1 MNKEIIISSSNTQNR
16 VAISED
22 GNLVDFFVDHPEKQ
36 RMVGDVY
43 LGRVARVLP
52 GIRAAFIDIG
62 LKHDAFL
69 HFSDIGERT
78 EALQGIFEDDDDD
91 DNESSSNSN
100 SSNDQTPDQ
109 PTLEIARN
117 QVQSETVEKSSS
129 KPEKEKPTTTK
140 LHKGQEILIQIIKE
154 PVKDKGV
161 RVTSSISIP
170 GRFCVLL
177 PMDNKIGVS
186 KKIGDYRE
194 RKRLRR
200 IARGIIP
207 SDCGLIIRTAAKDQD
222 EESLS
227 ADLKY
232 LVKIWKDLEEDAKKL
247 DPPELLYKDLS
258 TTISVIRDLFTPD
271 VSKVFVD
278 SKKLWK
284 EIRNYV
290 QFIQPAL
297 LDRIELYKGE
307 EPIFEAFKIE
317 EKIKSLMGRKVPLP
331 SGGHIVIEHT
341 EAMTVI
347 DVNSGRYAAKKEQ
360 ELNSLKTDLE
370 ASREIV
376 RQLRLRDIGGLIVV
390 DFIDLEDDK
399 NRKKIY
405 DELKKE
411 FKKDRAKTA
420 MLPMTEF
427 GLMQITRERVRENI
441 VQSMNEVCP
450 YCFGTGLLIKKS
462 NLIHEIEKWLKRYR
476 LEGKFKSLTIQVHP
490 SLGIK
495 MKEGLISTLTK
506 IQFKYFVRLKLD
518 QDEKISP
525 QEFKI
530 ISTKTGEDLTEEF
543 E

>member
-1 MNKEIIISSSNTQNR
+1 MNKEIIISTSTTQNR
-16 VAISED
+16 VAITED

-43 LGRVARVLP
+43 LGRVARILP

-78 EALQGIFEDDDDD
+78 EALQGIFDDDDD
-91 DNESSSNSN
+91 DDEPEKPAGQSVSPATADHTN
-100 SSNDQTPDQ
+100 Q
-109 PTLEIARN
+109 PTLELH
-117 QVQSETVEKSSS
+117 
-129 KPEKEKPTTTK
+129 KPEIKERQSTK
-140 LHKGQEILIQIIKE
+140 LHKGQELLIQILKE

-186 KKIGDYRE
+186 KKIVDFRE

-207 SDCGLIIRTAAKDQD
+207 TDCGLIIRTAAKDQD

-232 LVKIWKDLEEDAKKL
+232 LVKIWADLQEDAKKQE
-247 DPPELLYKDLS
+247 PPSLLYKDLS

-278 SKKLWK
+278 SKKLFK

-290 QFIQPAL
+290 HFIQPAL
-297 LDRIELYKGE
+297 VDRVEFYKE
-307 EPIFEAFKIE
+307 DRPIYESFKIDE
-317 EKIKSLMGRKVPLP
+317 QIKNLMRRNVALP
-331 SGGHIVIEHT
+331 SGGHIVIDHT

-347 DVNSGRYAAKKEQ
+347 DVNSGRYAAKKDQ

-376 RQLRLRDIGGLIVV
+376 RQLRLRDIGGLIVI

-427 GLMQITRERVRENI
+427 GIMQITRERVRENI
-441 VQSMNEVCP
+441 VQSMTEVCP
-450 YCFGTGLLIKKS
+450 YCQGTGLLTKKS
-462 NLIHEIEKWLKRYR
+462 NLMHEIEAWLKRYKM
-476 LEGKFKSLTIQVHP
+476 EGKYNSLILRVHP
-490 SLGIK
+490 SLGEK
-495 MKEGLISTLTK
+495 LKQGFISTLTK
-506 IQFKYFVRLKLD
+506 IQIKYFIKLTLE
-518 QDEKISP
+518 QSEKLNP
-525 QEFKI
+525 QTFRFIAK
-530 ISTKTGEDLTEEF
+530 KTNEDLTEEF
-543 E
+543 A

>member
-1 MNKEIIISSSNTQNR
+1 MNKEIIISSSTTQNR
-16 VAISED
+16 VAITED

-43 LGRVARVLP
+43 LGRVARILP

-78 EALQGIFEDDDDD
+78 EALQGIFDDDDD
-91 DNESSSNSN
+91 DDESEKPTGHSANPATPE
-100 SSNDQTPDQ
+100 QTNQ
-109 PTLEIARN
+109 PTLELH
-117 QVQSETVEKSSS
+117 
-129 KPEKEKPTTTK
+129 KPEIKERQSTK
-140 LHKGQEILIQIIKE
+140 LHKGQELLIQILKE

-161 RVTSSISIP
+161 RVTSSVSIP

-186 KKIGDYRE
+186 KKIVDFRE

-232 LVKIWKDLEEDAKKL
+232 LVKIWADLQEDAKKL
-247 DPPELLYKDLS
+247 DPPSLLYKDLS

-278 SKKLWK
+278 SKKLYK

-297 LDRIELYKGE
+297 VDRIEIYKE
-307 EPIFEAFKIE
+307 DRPIYEAFKIDE
-317 EKIKSLMGRKVPLP
+317 QIKNLMRRNVALP
-331 SGGHIVIEHT
+331 SGGHIVIDHT

-376 RQLRLRDIGGLIVV
+376 RQLRLRDIGGLIVI

-427 GLMQITRERVRENI
+427 GIMQITRERVRENI
-441 VQSMNEVCP
+441 VQSMTEVCP
-450 YCFGTGLLIKKS
+450 YCQGTGLLTKKS
-462 NLIHEIEKWLKRYR
+462 NLMHEIEAWLKRYKM
-476 LEGKFKSLTIQVHP
+476 EGKYNSLILRVHP
-490 SLGIK
+490 SLGEK
-495 MKEGLISTLTK
+495 LKQGFISTLKK
-506 IQFKYFVRLKLD
+506 IQIKYFIKLTLE
-518 QDEKISP
+518 QSEKINP
-525 QEFKI
+525 QTFRFIAK
-530 ISTKTGEDLTEEF
+530 KTNEDLTDEF
-543 E
+543 A

>member
-1 MNKEIIISSSNTQNR
+1 MNKEIIINSSTSQNR
-16 VAISED
+16 VAITED

-43 LGRVARVLP
+43 LGKVARILP

-78 EALQGIFEDDDDD
+78 EALQGIFDDDEDDD
-91 DNESSSNSN
+91 EIQQSSPTNQNVSEG
-100 SSNDQTPDQ
+100 DQPLNTDPNAEQ
-109 PTLEIARN
+109 PTLTI
-117 QVQSETVEKSSS
+117 V
-129 KPEKEKPTTTK
+129 KPEFKERQSPPK
-140 LHKGQEILIQIIKE
+140 LHKGQEILIQILKE

-186 KKIGDYRE
+186 KKIVDFKE

-207 SDCGLIIRTAAKDQD
+207 QNCGLIIRTAAKDQD

-227 ADLKY
+227 GDLKY
-232 LVKIWKDLEEDAKKL
+232 LVKIWESLEEDAKKL
-247 DPPELLYKDLS
+247 DPPSLLYKDLS

-271 VSKVFVD
+271 VSKVYID
-278 SKKLWK
+278 SKKLYK
-284 EIRNYV
+284 EIKNYV
-290 QFIQPAL
+290 QYIQPAL
-297 LDRIELYKGE
+297 LERIEIYKGD

-317 EKIKSLMGRKVPLP
+317 QQIKTLMGRKVSLP

-376 RQLRLRDIGGLIVV
+376 RQLRMRDIGGLIVV

-420 MLPMTEF
+420 ILPMTEF
-427 GLMQITRERVRENI
+427 GLIQLTRERVRENI
-441 VQSMNEVCP
+441 VQSMTEACP
-450 YCFGTGLLIKKS
+450 YCLGTGLLTKKS
-462 NLIHEIEKWLKRYR
+462 NLIHEIDAWLKRYK
-476 LEGKFKSLTIQVHP
+476 LEGKYKSLILKVHP
-490 SLGIK
+490 SLGDK
-495 MKEGLISTLTK
+495 LKEGFISTKTK
-506 IQFKYFVRLKLD
+506 LQLKYFIKIKLD
-518 QDEKISP
+518 KDEKLSP
-525 QEFKI
+525 QIFRM
-530 ISTKTGEDLTEEF
+530 ISKKTGEDLTEEF
-543 E
+543 A

>member
-1 MNKEIIISSSNTQNR
+1 MNKEIIINSSTSQNR
-16 VAISED
+16 VAITED

-62 LKHDAFL
+62 MKHDAFL

-78 EALQGIFEDDDDD
+78 EALQGIFDDDDD
-91 DNESSSNSN
+91 DDDESPTAAAPVEVNEEGAPNS
-100 SSNDQTPDQ
+100 
-109 PTLEIARN
+109 TLEMR
-117 QVQSETVEKSSS
+117 
-129 KPEKEKPTTTK
+129 KPAIEKETEQKERQSTR
-140 LHKGQEILIQIIKE
+140 LHKGEEILIQIIKE

-177 PMDNKIGVS
+177 PLDNKIGVS
-186 KKIGDYRE
+186 KKIGDFRE

-200 IARGIIP
+200 VARGILP
-207 SDCGLIIRTAAKDQD
+207 KDCGLIIRTAAKDQS
-222 EESLS
+222 EESLCG
-227 ADLKY
+227 DLKY
-232 LVKIWKDLEEDAKKL
+232 LVKTWQDLQISAKKEE
-247 DPPELLYKDLS
+247 PPALLYKDLS

-284 EIRNYV
+284 EIRNYL

-297 LDRIELYKGE
+297 LERIELYKDDA
-307 EPIFEAFKIE
+307 PIFETFRIDE
-317 EKIKSLMGRKVPLP
+317 QIKGLMGRKVPMP
-331 SGGHIVIEHT
+331 AGGHIVIDHT
-341 EAMTVI
+341 EAMVVI

-370 ASREIV
+370 AAREIA

-390 DFIDLEDDK
+390 DFIDLEEEK

-420 MLPMTEF
+420 LLPMTEF

-441 VQSMNEVCP
+441 IQSMTESCP
-450 YCFGTGLLIKKS
+450 YCQGTGLLTKKS
-462 NLIHEIEKWLKRYR
+462 NLIHEIERWMKRYQH
-476 LEGKFKSLTIQVHP
+476 LGKHKSLTLRVHP
-490 SLGIK
+490 SLSEKLNSGF
-495 MKEGLISTLTK
+495 ISTITK
-506 IQFKYFVRLKLD
+506 IQLKYFIRIKLVG
-518 QDEKISP
+518 DERVSP
-525 QEFKI
+525 QKFHFI
-530 ISTKTGEDLTEEF
+530 LTNTGEEITDNVA
-543 E
+543 

>member
-1 MNKEIIISSSNTQNR
+1 MNKEIIISSSTTQNR
-16 VAISED
+16 VAITED

-78 EALQGIFEDDDDD
+78 EALQGIFDDDED
-91 DNESSSNSN
+91 EEQSSNPSAN
-100 SSNDQTPDQ
+100 ATVEDPNQ
-109 PTLEIARN
+109 PTLELP
-117 QVQSETVEKSSS
+117 
-129 KPEKEKPTTTK
+129 KPEIRERQITK
-140 LHKGQEILIQIIKE
+140 LHKGQELLIQILKE

-161 RVTSSISIP
+161 RVTSSVSIP

-186 KKIGDYRE
+186 KKIVEYKE
-194 RKRLRR
+194 RKRLRK

-207 SDCGLIIRTAAKDQD
+207 EDCGLIIRTAAKDQD

-232 LVKIWKDLEEDAKKL
+232 LVKIWEDIQEDAKKL
-247 DPPELLYKDLS
+247 EPPSLLYKDLS
-258 TTISVIRDLFTPD
+258 TTISVIRDLFSPD

-278 SKKLWK
+278 SKKLFK
-284 EIRNYV
+284 EIRNYLH
-290 QFIQPAL
+290 FIQPAL
-297 LDRIELYKGE
+297 VDRIEFYKE
-307 EPIFEAFKIE
+307 DRPIYESFKIDE
-317 EKIKSLMGRKVPLP
+317 QIKNLMRRKVALP
-331 SGGHIVIEHT
+331 SGGHIVIDHT

-347 DVNSGRYAAKKEQ
+347 DVNSGRYAAKKDQ

-390 DFIDLEDDK
+390 DFIDLEDEK

-441 VQSMNEVCP
+441 VQSMTEVCP
-450 YCFGTGLLIKKS
+450 YCEGSGLLTKKS
-462 NLIHEIEKWLKRYR
+462 NLIHEIEGWLKRYKM
-476 LEGKFKSLTIQVHP
+476 EGKYYSLIIRVHP
-490 SLGIK
+490 SLGEK
-495 MKEGLISTLTK
+495 LKQGFISTLTK
-506 IQFKYFVRLKLD
+506 IQLKYFVKLSLE
-518 QDEKISP
+518 QTEKISP
-525 QEFKI
+525 QTFRFIAK
-530 ISTKTGEDLTEEF
+530 KTNEDLTEEF
-543 E
+543 A

>member
-1 MNKEIIISSSNTQNR
+1 MNKEIIISSSTSQNH
-16 VAISED
+16 VAITEE
-22 GNLVDFFVDHPEKQ
+22 GNLVDFFVDHPEKR

-43 LGRVARVLP
+43 KGKVARVLP

-62 LKHDAFL
+62 MKHDAFL
-69 HFSDIGERT
+69 HFSDIGDRT
-78 EALQGIFEDDDDD
+78 EALQDLLLEDDDDS
-91 DNESSSNSN
+91 E
-100 SSNDQTPDQ
+100 
-109 PTLEIARN
+109 
-117 QVQSETVEKSSS
+117 ETVVAETQAPQTQQAEHKPGQEKWEQKDRPS
-129 KPEKEKPTTTK
+129 TK
-140 LHKGQEILIQIIKE
+140 LHKGEEILIQIIKE

-177 PMDNKIGVS
+177 PLDNKIGVS
-186 KKIGDYRE
+186 KKIMDFRE

-207 SDCGLIIRTAAKDQD
+207 SSCGLIIRTAAKDQS

-227 ADLKY
+227 GDLRY
-232 LVKIWKDLEEDAKKL
+232 LVKIWEDMQEEAKKQ
-247 DPPELLYKDLS
+247 DPPALLYKDLS

-278 SKKLWK
+278 SKKLFK
-284 EIRNYV
+284 EIKNYV

-297 LDRIELYKGE
+297 LDRIELFKE
-307 EPIFEAFKIE
+307 DEPIFQAFKIDLQ
-317 EKIKSLMGRKVPLP
+317 IKELMGRKVSLH
-331 SGGHIVIEHT
+331 SGGYLIIDHT
-341 EAMTVI
+341 EAMVVI

-370 ASREIV
+370 AAREIV

-411 FKKDRAKTA
+411 FKKDRAKIA
-420 MLPMTEF
+420 LLPMTEF

-441 VQSMNEVCP
+441 MQSMNEACP
-450 YCFGTGLLIKKS
+450 FCGGTGLLTKKS
-462 NLIHEIEKWLKRYR
+462 NMIYEIEQWVKRYKM
-476 LEGKFKSLTIQVHP
+476 EGKGGQLILKVHP
-490 SLGIK
+490 SLGAK
-495 MKEGLISTLTK
+495 LKEGFISTHLK
-506 IQFKYFVRLKLD
+506 LRLKYFIRVKLVE
-518 QDEKISP
+518 DEKINP
-525 QEFKI
+525 QAFYFLSHKN
-530 ISTKTGEDLTEEF
+530 GEDITQEYS
-543 E
+543 

>member
-1 MNKEIIISSSNTQNR
+1 MNKEIIIGSSTSQTH
-16 VAISED
+16 VAITEE
-22 GNLVDFFVDHPEKQ
+22 GNLVDFFVDHPEKR

-43 LGRVARVLP
+43 LGNVARVLP

-62 LKHDAFL
+62 MKHDAFL
-69 HFSDIGERT
+69 HFSDIGART
-78 EALQGIFEDDDDD
+78 EALQDLLVEDDDSDE
-91 DNESSSNSN
+91 NEDN
-100 SSNDQTPDQ
+100 SSNNHPQSAAHGHDAEQKP
-109 PTLEIARN
+109 
-117 QVQSETVEKSSS
+117 VQ
-129 KPEKEKPTTTK
+129 EKERPEQKDRATTK
-140 LHKGQEILIQIIKE
+140 LHKGEEILIQIIKE
-154 PVKDKGV
+154 PVQGKGV

-177 PMDNKIGVS
+177 PLDNKIGVS
-186 KKIGDYRE
+186 KKIMDFRE

-207 SDCGLIIRTAAKDQD
+207 SSCGLIIRTAAKDQS

-227 ADLKY
+227 ADLLY
-232 LVKIWKDLEEDAKKL
+232 LMKIWEDLQEDAKKME
-247 DPPELLYKDLS
+247 PPALLYKDLS
-258 TTISVIRDLFTPD
+258 TTISVIRDLFSPD

-278 SKKLWK
+278 SRKLYK

-297 LDRIELYKGE
+297 VDRVELYKQE
-307 EPIFEAFKIE
+307 EPIFQAFKIE
-317 EKIKSLMGRKVPLP
+317 QQIKVLMGRKVPLP
-331 SGGHIVIEHT
+331 SGGHIVVDHT
-341 EAMTVI
+341 EAMVVI

-411 FKKDRAKTA
+411 FKKDRAKIA

-441 VQSMNEVCP
+441 MQSMNDPCP
-450 YCFGTGLLIKKS
+450 YCDGTGLLTKKS
-462 NLIHEIEKWLKRYR
+462 NMIHGIEDWLKRYK
-476 LEGKFKSLTIQVHP
+476 LEGGRHKLTLKIHP
-490 SLGIK
+490 SLGAK
-495 MKEGLISTLTK
+495 LKEGFISTFTR
-506 IQFKYFVRLKLD
+506 IQLKYFIRLKLVE
-518 QDEKISP
+518 DEKINP
-525 QEFKI
+525 QAFRFVNSK
-530 ISTKTGEDLTEEF
+530 SGEDITQQF
-543 E
+543 T

>member
-1 MNKEIIISSSNTQNR
+1 MNKEIIISSSTSQNH
-16 VAISED
+16 VAITEE
-22 GNLVDFFVDHPEKQ
+22 GNLVDFFVDHPEKR

-43 LGRVARVLP
+43 KGKVARVLP

-69 HFSDIGERT
+69 HFSDIGDRT
-78 EALQGIFEDDDDD
+78 EALQDLLVEDDDSD
-91 DNESSSNSN
+91 E
-100 SSNDQTPDQ
+100 PDQ
-109 PTLEIARN
+109 ESGAAN
-117 QVQSETVEKSSS
+117 QTSSAES
-129 KPEKEKPTTTK
+129 NTQAEPRPSRDQEKEKHEQRERTVTK
-140 LHKGQEILIQIIKE
+140 LHKGEEILIQIIKE

-177 PMDNKIGVS
+177 PLDNKIGVS
-186 KKIGDYRE
+186 KKIMDFRE

-207 SDCGLIIRTAAKDQD
+207 SNCGLIIRTAAKDQS

-227 ADLKY
+227 GDLRY
-232 LVKIWKDLEEDAKKL
+232 LVKIWEDMQEEAKKQ
-247 DPPELLYKDLS
+247 DPPALLYKDLS
-258 TTISVIRDLFTPD
+258 TTISVIRDLFSPD

-278 SKKLWK
+278 SKKLFK
-284 EIRNYV
+284 EIKNYV
-290 QFIQPAL
+290 QFIQPGL
-297 LDRIELYKGE
+297 LDRIELFKQD
-307 EPIFEAFKIE
+307 EPIFQAFKIDQQ
-317 EKIKSLMGRKVPLP
+317 IKVLMGRKVPLP

-347 DVNSGRYAAKKEQ
+347 DVNSGRYAAKKDQ

-390 DFIDLEDDK
+390 DFIDLEDEK

-411 FKKDRAKTA
+411 FKKDRAKIA

-441 VQSMNEVCP
+441 MQSMNEVCP
-450 YCFGTGLLIKKS
+450 YCGGTGLLTKKS
-462 NLIHEIEKWLKRYR
+462 NMIHEIEHWVKRYKM
-476 LEGKFKSLTIQVHP
+476 EGSGKPLILKVHP
-490 SLGIK
+490 SLGSK
-495 MKEGLISTLTK
+495 LKEGFVSTLSK
-506 IQFKYFVRLKLD
+506 IKLKYFIRIKLIEEENINP
-518 QDEKISP
+518 QSFSFISS
-525 QEFKI
+525 K
-530 ISTKTGEDLTEEF
+530 SGEDITHEF
-543 E
+543 S

>member
-1 MNKEIIISSSNTQNR
+1 MNKEIIISSSTTQNR
-16 VAISED
+16 VAITED

-43 LGRVARVLP
+43 LGRVARILP

-78 EALQGIFEDDDDD
+78 EALQGIFDDDDD
-91 DNESSSNSN
+91 DDESERPTGHSANPATPE
-100 SSNDQTPDQ
+100 QTNQ
-109 PTLEIARN
+109 PTLELH
-117 QVQSETVEKSSS
+117 
-129 KPEKEKPTTTK
+129 KPEIKERQSTK
-140 LHKGQEILIQIIKE
+140 LHKGQELLIQILKE

-186 KKIGDYRE
+186 KKIVDFRE

-232 LVKIWKDLEEDAKKL
+232 LVKIWADLQEDAKKL
-247 DPPELLYKDLS
+247 DPPSLLYKDLS

-278 SKKLWK
+278 SKKLYK

-297 LDRIELYKGE
+297 VDRIEIYKE
-307 EPIFEAFKIE
+307 DRPIYEAFKIDE
-317 EKIKSLMGRKVPLP
+317 QIKNLMRRNVALP
-331 SGGHIVIEHT
+331 SGGHIVIDHT

-376 RQLRLRDIGGLIVV
+376 RQLRLRDIGGLIVI

-427 GLMQITRERVRENI
+427 GIMQITRERVRENI
-441 VQSMNEVCP
+441 VQSMTEVCP
-450 YCFGTGLLIKKS
+450 YCQGTGLLTKKS
-462 NLIHEIEKWLKRYR
+462 NLMHEIEAWLKRYKM
-476 LEGKFKSLTIQVHP
+476 EGKYNSLILRVHP
-490 SLGIK
+490 SLGEK
-495 MKEGLISTLTK
+495 LKQGFISTLKK
-506 IQFKYFVRLKLD
+506 IQIKYFIKLTLE
-518 QDEKISP
+518 QSEKVNP
-525 QEFKI
+525 QTFRFIAK
-530 ISTKTGEDLTEEF
+530 KTNEDLTDEF
-543 E
+543 A

>member
-1 MNKEIIISSSNTQNR
+1 MKKEIIISTSTTQNR
-16 VAISED
+16 VAITED

-36 RMVGDVY
+36 RMVGNIY
-43 LGRVARVLP
+43 LGKVARVLP

-78 EALQGIFEDDDDD
+78 EALQGIFEDDDELEADEN
-91 DNESSSNSN
+91 DNGE
-100 SSNDQTPDQ
+100 
-109 PTLEIARN
+109 
-117 QVQSETVEKSSS
+117 EKP
-129 KPEKEKPTTTK
+129 KPEKKEKSFVR
-140 LHKGQEILIQIIKE
+140 LHKGQEILVQILKE

-177 PMDNKIGVS
+177 PMDDKIGVS
-186 KKIGDYRE
+186 KKITDIRE

-200 IARGIIP
+200 IARGILP
-207 SDCGLIIRTAAKDQD
+207 DNCGLIIRTAAKDQ
-222 EESLS
+222 EEEALS

-232 LVKIWKDLEEDAKKL
+232 LVKIWRDIEEEAKKQS
-247 DPPELLYKDLS
+247 PPALLYKDLS
-258 TTISVIRDLFTPD
+258 TTISVIRDLFTAD

-290 QFIQPAL
+290 QFVQPSL

-307 EPIFEAFKIE
+307 EPIFSTFKIDE
-317 EKIKSLMGRKVPLP
+317 QIKMLMGRRIPLP

-370 ASREIV
+370 AAREIV

-390 DFIDLEDDK
+390 DFIDLEDEK

-411 FKKDRAKTA
+411 FRKDRAKTA
-420 MLPMTEF
+420 LLPMTEF
-427 GLMQITRERVRENI
+427 GLMQITRQRVRENI
-441 VQSMNEVCP
+441 VQSMTEPCP
-450 YCFGTGLLIKKS
+450 YCNGTGLLTKTS
-462 NLIHEIEKWLKRYR
+462 SVIHEIEKWLQRYR
-476 LEGKFKSLTIQVHP
+476 LDGKNKSLILQVHP
-490 SLGIK
+490 ITAEK
-495 MKEGLISTLTK
+495 MREGFISPLTK
-506 IQFKYFVRLKLD
+506 IQLKYFIRLKIKE
-518 QDEKISP
+518 DEKMNP
-525 QEFKI
+525 QMFKI
-530 ISTKTGEDLTEEF
+530 YSKKTGEDLTEEF
-543 E
+543 A

>member
-1 MNKEIIISSSNTQNR
+1 MNKEIIISSSTSQNR
-16 VAISED
+16 VAITEE
-22 GNLVDFFVDHPEKQ
+22 GNLVDFFVDHPEKR
-36 RMVGDVY
+36 RMVGDVF

-62 LKHDAFL
+62 MKHDAFL

-78 EALQGIFEDDDDD
+78 EALQGMLDDDDD
-91 DNESSSNSN
+91 ADDSDEDENESA
-100 SSNDQTPDQ
+100 QTQ
-109 PTLEIARN
+109 PAAESHQAEPKPVREKQQREPR
-117 QVQSETVEKSSS
+117 QV
-129 KPEKEKPTTTK
+129 PK
-140 LHKGQEILIQIIKE
+140 LHKGEEILIQIIKE

-161 RVTSSISIP
+161 RCTSSISIP

-177 PMDNKIGVS
+177 PLDNKIGVS
-186 KKIGDYRE
+186 KKIMDFRE

-207 SDCGLIIRTAAKDQD
+207 ASCGLIIRTAAKDQS

-227 ADLKY
+227 GDLRY
-232 LVKIWKDLEEDAKKL
+232 LVKIWEDMQEDAKKQE
-247 DPPELLYKDLS
+247 PPSLLYKDLS

-278 SKKLWK
+278 SKKLFK

-297 LDRIELYKGE
+297 IERIELYKEE

-317 EKIKSLMGRKVPLP
+317 EQIKGLMGRKVPLP
-331 SGGHIVIEHT
+331 AGGHIVIEHT
-341 EAMTVI
+341 EAMVVI

-370 ASREIV
+370 AAREIV

-411 FKKDRAKTA
+411 FKKDRAKIA

-441 VQSMNEVCP
+441 LQSMSEACP
-450 YCFGTGLLIKKS
+450 YCAGTGLLTKKS
-462 NLIHEIEKWLKRYR
+462 NLIHEIERWLKRYKM
-476 LEGKFKSLTIQVHP
+476 EGKGTGLTLKVHP
-490 SLGIK
+490 SLGSK
-495 MKEGLISTLTK
+495 LREGFISTITK
-506 IQFKYFVRLKLD
+506 IQLKYFVKLKLVE
-518 QDEKISP
+518 DEKMSP
-525 QEFKI
+525 QLFHF
-530 ISTKTGEDLTEEF
+530 ISTKTGEDLTRDF
-543 E
+543 D

>member
-1 MNKEIIISSSNTQNR
+1 MNKEIIITSSTSQNH
-16 VAISED
+16 VAITEE
-22 GNLVDFFVDHPEKQ
+22 GNLVDFFVDHPEKR

-43 LGRVARVLP
+43 LGKVARVLP

-62 LKHDAFL
+62 MKHDAFL

-78 EALQGIFEDDDDD
+78 EALQDMLDEDDDADETD
-91 DNESSSNSN
+91 EES
-100 SSNDQTPDQ
+100 P
-109 PTLEIARN
+109 
-117 QVQSETVEKSSS
+117 QSETSAEVQTTSESQPAET
-129 KPEKEKPTTTK
+129 KPEREKEKPGQRERQSTK
-140 LHKGQEILIQIIKE
+140 LHKGEEILIQIIKE

-177 PMDNKIGVS
+177 PLDNKVGVS
-186 KKIGDYRE
+186 KKIFEYRE

-207 SDCGLIIRTAAKDQD
+207 QSCGLIIRTAAKDQS

-232 LVKIWKDLEEDAKKL
+232 LVKIWEDMQEDAKKE
-247 DPPELLYKDLS
+247 DPPTLLYKDLS
-258 TTISVIRDLFTPD
+258 TTISVIRDLFSPD

-278 SKKLWK
+278 SKKLFK

-297 LDRIELYKGE
+297 LERIELYKGE
-307 EPIFEAFKIE
+307 EPIFEAFKIDQQ
-317 EKIKSLMGRKVPLP
+317 IKELMGRKVSLH

-341 EAMTVI
+341 EAMVVI
-347 DVNSGRYAAKKEQ
+347 DVNSGRYAAKKDQ

-370 ASREIV
+370 AAREIV

-420 MLPMTEF
+420 LLPMTEF
-427 GLMQITRERVRENI
+427 GLAQITRERVRENI
-441 VQSMNEVCP
+441 LQSMNEACP
-450 YCFGTGLLIKKS
+450 YCGGTGYLTKKS
-462 NLIHEIEKWLKRYR
+462 NLIHEIEGWLKRYK
-476 LEGKFKSLTIQVHP
+476 LEGKGKALSLKVHP
-490 SLGIK
+490 SLAEKMNEGI
-495 MKEGLISTLTK
+495 ISTHMKLQ
-506 IQFKYFVRLKLD
+506 IKYFIRLKIVED
-518 QDEKISP
+518 QKLNP
-525 QEFKI
+525 QSFHFL
-530 ISTKTGEDLTEEF
+530 STKTGDDITREYA
-543 E
+543 

>member
-1 MNKEIIISSSNTQNR
+1 MNKEIIISTSTTQNR
-16 VAISED
+16 VAITED

-52 GIRAAFIDIG
+52 GIRAAFINIG

-78 EALQGIFEDDDDD
+78 EALQGIFDDDEEEEEESKQNE
-91 DNESSSNSN
+91 NESALQ
-100 SSNDQTPDQ
+100 SNDINQ
-109 PTLEIARN
+109 PTLELP
-117 QVQSETVEKSSS
+117 
-129 KPEKEKPTTTK
+129 KPEIREKQIPK
-140 LHKGQEILIQIIKE
+140 LHKGQEILVQILKE

-186 KKIGDYRE
+186 KKIVDFKE
-194 RKRLRR
+194 RKRLRK

-207 SDCGLIIRTAAKDQD
+207 EDCGLIIRTAAKDQD

-232 LVKIWKDLEEDAKKL
+232 LVKIWEDIQEDAKKL
-247 DPPELLYKDLS
+247 DPPSLLYKDLS

-278 SKKLWK
+278 SKKLYK

-297 LDRIELYKGE
+297 LDRIEFYKE
-307 EPIFEAFKIE
+307 DRPIFESFKIDE
-317 EKIKSLMGRKVPLP
+317 QIKNLMRRKVSLP
-331 SGGHIVIEHT
+331 SGGHIVIDHT

-347 DVNSGRYAAKKEQ
+347 DVNSGRYAAKKDQ

-370 ASREIV
+370 AAREIV

-390 DFIDLEDDK
+390 DFIDLEDEK

-420 MLPMTEF
+420 LLPMTEF

-441 VQSMNEVCP
+441 VQSMTEVCP
-450 YCFGTGLLIKKS
+450 YCEGTGLLTKKS
-462 NLIHEIEKWLKRYR
+462 NLIHEIEGWLKRYKM
-476 LEGKFKSLTIQVHP
+476 EGKYNSLILKVHP
-490 SLGIK
+490 SLGEK
-495 MKEGLISTLTK
+495 LKQGFISTLTK
-506 IQFKYFVRLKLD
+506 IQLKYFIKLKLE
-518 QDEKISP
+518 QTEKISP
-525 QEFKI
+525 QTFRFIAK
-530 ISTKTGEDLTEEF
+530 KTNEDLTEEF
-543 E
+543 A